1 MYVVYETNEDSVLEV
16 GEIMFM
22 KLFIVS
28 GELHMSLMKSGLWV
42 SAAVVIAEKLSR
54 KAINKFYN
62 CCYFRMKS
70 DEGKYDNKL
79 L

>member
-1 MYVVYETNEDSVLEV
+1 MCVVYETNEDSVLEV

-42 SAAVVIAEKLSR
+42 SAAVVIAEKLAR
-54 KAINKFYN
+54 KQ
-62 CCYFRMKS
+62 
-70 DEGKYDNKL
+70 
-79 L
+79 